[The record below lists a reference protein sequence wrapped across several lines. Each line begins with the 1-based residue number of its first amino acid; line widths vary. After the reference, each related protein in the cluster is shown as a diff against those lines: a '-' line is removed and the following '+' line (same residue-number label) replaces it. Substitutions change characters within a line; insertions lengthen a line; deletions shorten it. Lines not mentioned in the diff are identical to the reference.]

1 MTRMVAKDVQG
12 IREEIII
19 PREERKEGFQK
30 NRNLPGDLEVVLSVD
45 ENKTK
50 ASLQQLANV
59 REHDH
64 ILIKEDQIIL
74 EEDLSL
80 SEPSKLSTIVPDRQ
94 DPADDQAPIIPHP
107 QHPRQN
113 SRRDN
118 IRTNRHIAQRLKAV
132 ETHQNDHEN
141 HKNKFLSSNLSTKTY
156 DQQDP
161 VDDQDTEDDN
171 LCYHGPK
178 IKHDRPGP
186 FKAFSVLGNCTYFDA
201 KIIPPKNG
209 LLHGIDFYYQRENK
223 AKRENC
229 FLRCVKNLTHNEIDA
244 TWLINSIKL
253 GLPKVVQELHTN
265 FGLDPLFAPDE
276 ELNAVQEGI
285 RSGHTEIVK
294 ILSNSNNEM
303 VIDKY
308 GRTIADYVRMKGS
321 PIRPAEAK
329 SILGLSVDSAEG
341 VTHGRALAEDRV
353 LDDTVHDSGWNEETT
368 MEYSERCDLD
378 VVDNEM
384 PQDVFL
390 RDYFETGRPFVLRGH
405 IPKAEK
411 AAFSKNRWDYIRKY
425 NTHRPV
431 WKVGP
436 TAYPSITGQ
445 RYCKRKF
452 TISEIEDGTECEEM
466 PGVPMVTAWHPTDED
481 FNLLYPM
488 YKDEEFYKLSGW
500 RKIEDWFGPPK
511 QWEDEMSWQTFLGG
525 DGSGATIHWHAA
537 AFNVLYIGTKEWRLT
552 PPKYKGWSG
561 MPAKR
566 LAEQL
571 DDSYTLRC
579 TQHEG
584 DIIYVPEDWGHMT
597 MNHGFTIGAAVLLP
611 PGLHKLNQHNK
622 GGYKMNIVDNQP
634 KTIPFLFV
642 HINKTG
648 GTSIIEM
655 FNKHCGKQYVKERW
669 GNGHRSF
676 HSTALSYIDHY
687 GRDTWDTA
695 YTFAVVRHPLARQ
708 VSNYFFIAE
717 ICEGMGVCKERLIE
731 ERVRGNKMN
740 KLTDEE
746 KVNVFHRWV
755 LELYNLYP
763 PGSDDN
769 YRFGSLGDGNEEMM
783 SFNSTQ
789 TSWIVD
795 ENDKIAV
802 DEIFHLESLDENV
815 HKLAKAI
822 PCLKNNQQRENKK
835 VEMVHS
841 NITSNKYPDYK
852 LFTKNKTTK
861 KIMKEVYAADFRNF
875 GYKYK
880 M

>member
-1 MTRMVAKDVQG
+1 MTHMVTKELQG
-12 IREEIII
+12 IREEMKLLM
-19 PREERKEGFQK
+19 EEGKEGFK
-30 NRNLPGDLEVVLSVD
+30 RKTTLPTDRKVIVL
-45 ENKTK
+45 
-50 ASLQQLANV
+50 
-59 REHDH
+59 
-64 ILIKEDQIIL
+64 L
-74 EEDLSL
+74 EEENYKNKMMIEEGKEGFKRKKNLSGDR
-80 SEPSKLSTIVPDRQ
+80 KVIVLPE
-94 DPADDQAPIIPHP
+94 
-107 QHPRQN
+107 
-113 SRRDN
+113 
-118 IRTNRHIAQRLKAV
+118 K
-132 ETHQNDHEN
+132 EY
-141 HKNKFLSSNLSTKTY
+141 HKNKMLNEKGKEGLKRKRTVLPEEENYKKKVLPSKVPVTEP
-156 DQQDP
+156 DP
-161 VDDQDTEDDN
+161 
-171 LCYHGPK
+171 LCSWMNNQPN
-178 IKHDRPGP
+178 
-186 FKAFSVLGNCTYFDA
+186 KAKSERGQRNAYSVLGHCQYFDA
-201 KIIPPKNG
+201 KIIPPKEGYLNG
-209 LLHGIDFYYQRENK
+209 VDFYHQRENK

-229 FLRCVKNLTHNEIDA
+229 FLRCVKNLKRNEIDA
-244 TWLINSIKL
+244 TWLINSIRL

-265 FGLDPLFAPDE
+265 FGLDPLFAPHE

-303 VIDKY
+303 VIDEY

-425 NTHRPV
+425 NTHSPV
-431 WKVGP
+431 WEVGP

-537 AFNVLYIGTKEWRLT
+537 AFNVLYIGTKEWRVT

-566 LAEQL
+566 LVEQL

-584 DIIYVPEDWGHMT
+584 DIIYLPEDWGHMT